1 MDDDSDI
8 KFMQRALE
16 LAALGRYHTRPNPM
30 VGAVIV
36 HKNRIIGEGYHH
48 KSGEPHAEV
57 IAVNSVKSRDLLK
70 ESVLYVTLEPCSH
83 YGKTPPCAQMIINE
97 AIPAVVVGTID
108 TSSRVS
114 GKGVKMMRAAGCE
127 VITGV
132 LEKECRELNKRFFTF
147 HEKGRPYIVLKWAES
162 DDGYMDIIRDDGAI
176 MEGPTWITGDDER
189 ILVHKWRAEEHSVI
203 IGDHTA
209 VIDDPALDVRYWSGN
224 NPVRVV
230 LSETGNLPHDLKL
243 LKDEMFTIVF
253 TYSEAKIDGNN
264 VEIIKLNKSGDDL
277 HQILSELVKRDIQSL
292 LVEGGADTLARFIS
306 KRMWDEARVFRG
318 KKSFG
323 KGLKAPGIEGAGST
337 IITFE
342 NSTLEIIVP

>member
-1 MDDDSDI
+1 MADDSDI
-8 KFMQRALE
+8 KYMQRALE
-16 LAALGRYHTRPNPM
+16 LAALGRYYTRPNPM

-36 HKNRIIGEGYHH
+36 HKNRIIGEGYHQ

-57 IAVNSVKSRDLLK
+57 IAVNSVKNRNLLK

-83 YGKTPPCAQMIINE
+83 YGKTPPCAQMIIDE
-97 AIPAVVVGTID
+97 AIPCVVVGTID

-162 DDGYMDIIRDDGAI
+162 DDGYMDIIRDDSAI

-209 VIDDPALDVRYWSGN
+209 VIDDPSLDVRYWSGN

-230 LSETGNLPHDLKL
+230 LSETGNLPHNLKL
-243 LKDEMFTIVF
+243 LKDEMCTILF
-253 TYSEAKIDGNN
+253 TYNEEEVNGNN
-264 VEIIKLNKSGDDL
+264 VEIIRLNKCGDDL
-277 HQILSELVKRDIQSL
+277 HQILSELIRRDIQSL
-292 LVEGGADTLARFIS
+292 LVEGGANTLTRFIS
-306 KRMWDEARVFRG
+306 KGMWDEARVFRG

-323 KGLKAPGIEGAGST
+323 EGLKAPGIDGTEST
-337 IITFE
+337 KTTFD
-342 NSTLEIIVP
+342 NSTLRIIVP